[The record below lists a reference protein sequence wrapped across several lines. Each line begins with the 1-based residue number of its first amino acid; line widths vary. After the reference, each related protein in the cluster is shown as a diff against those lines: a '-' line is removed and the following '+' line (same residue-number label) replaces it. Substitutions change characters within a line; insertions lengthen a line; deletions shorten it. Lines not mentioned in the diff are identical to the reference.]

1 MLVTTSTQEA
11 SMETDRVVLITGAT
25 GEFGPYVARA
35 FAQTGARLSLT
46 ARKLPEAETLAA
58 DLKLD
63 ADHALPFAVDLTQA
77 DSVAG
82 WVGAI
87 SAKWGRADVL
97 VNLAGGYRPGKLVHE
112 LADADLDFMLNIN
125 FRSTLMA
132 CRAVLPLMLAQQ
144 SGKIINV
151 GAKAGQQAGR
161 KSTAYA
167 VAKAGVL
174 RLTEALSAEV
184 REQNINVNAV
194 IPSTIDTPANRAA
207 QPTADYAKWVKPED
221 LAAVIVFLASDA
233 ARALHGA
240 EVPVLGTGG

>member
-1 MLVTTSTQEA
+1 MS
-11 SMETDRVVLITGAT
+11 TDRVVLITGAT

-46 ARKLPEAETLAA
+46 ARKLPEAEALTA
-58 DLKLD
+58 DLGLATD
-63 ADHALPFAVDLTQA
+63 QALPYAVDLTLA

-82 WVGAI
+82 WVDAVR
-87 SAKWGRADVL
+87 ARWARADVL
-97 VNLAGGYRPGKLVHE
+97 VNLAGGYRPGKLLHE
-112 LADADLDFMLNIN
+112 LEDADLDFMLNIN
-125 FRSTLMA
+125 FKSTFMA

-144 SGKIINV
+144 SGKIVNV

-184 REQNINVNAV
+184 RGQNINVNAV
-194 IPSTIDTPANRAA
+194 IPSTIDTPANRNA
-207 QPTADYAKWVKPED
+207 QPTADYSQWVKPED

-233 ARALHGA
+233 ARAMHGA